1 MFKIRLPILMACA
14 LLIAGC
20 GELAGVTTVS
30 GEVHDQEFDG
40 FGGTAEQSGDTYTIT
55 IADDSGFD
63 CFSTPHGDYLTIVI
77 AGVDDT
83 GSYSAVG
90 NVSFNSV
97 RQGFQDTENATGG
110 TVQIDRIDGE
120 DEPSPR
126 IVGSIDAH
134 GPTSDV
140 AGDFSVRIC
149 S

>member
-1 MFKIRLPILMACA
+1 MFKTSLPILMACA
-14 LLIAGC
+14 LLTAGC
-20 GELAGVTTVS
+20 GELAGGTTVT

-40 FGGTAEQSGDTYTIT
+40 FGGTAEKFGDTYTIT

-63 CFSTPHGDYLTIVI
+63 CFSTPSGDYLTIVI
-77 AGVDDT
+77 AGVDQT
-83 GSYSAVG
+83 GSYSAVES
-90 NVSFNSV
+90 VSFNSV
-97 RQGFQDTENATGG
+97 SQGFQDTESATGG
-110 TVQIDRIDGE
+110 TVQIDRIDDE

-140 AGDFSVRIC
+140 SGDFSVRIC